1 MSAKIQILPRWA
13 RLLATLSLFACSLAA
28 QSINFGAYSTSQ
40 NIVLNV
46 SGNLNFNNKEPV
58 IASGSNQT
66 VSITLSDN
74 EAQYIT
80 ITGDATRD
88 VTVSIS
94 APIDLMVGAGG
105 PGNQIPLGIQ
115 FAYSNLGSPTPSSA
129 KDDCSSGACRIHRN
143 HISAVEKSFRCTTPA
158 ADPRARRIYSTAGN
172 GVLVPVWNIGTCRKC
187 VSRDLFRNGER
198 ECVSIRVDF
207 GRR

>member
-1 MSAKIQILPRWA
+1 MSARVQIMTRWPS
-13 RLLATLSLFACSLAA
+13 LLATLFLFAFPLAA

-40 NIVLNV
+40 NIMLSV

-58 IASGSNQT
+58 IVSGGNQT

-94 APIDLMVGAGG
+94 APTDLMIGAGG
-105 PGNQIPLGIQ
+105 PGNQIPFGIQ
-115 FAYSNLGSPTPSSA
+115 FAYSNLGSPTVSA
-129 KDDCSSGACRIHRN
+129 AKTIAVQVPAGFTAITFPILKRASGAPLPPP
-143 HISAVEKSFRCTTPA
+143 TPA
-158 ADPRARRIYSTAGN
+158 HGGYTPPQATAYLFLYGTLGPVGNVSPGTYS
-172 GVLVPVWNIGTCRKC
+172 GTVN
-187 VSRDLFRNGER
+187 VS
-198 ECVSIRVDF
+198 VSY
-207 GRR
+207 